1 MLFLIPADSNDIIAE
16 YHILLNEL
24 KEYNPELLDKDRLI
38 AISKSDMLD
47 EELTE
52 AIRQEVA
59 TGLGD
64 TPFLFISS
72 VSGKGI
78 QQLKDKLWEMIQ

>member
-1 MLFLIPADSNDIIAE
+1 LLFLIPADSKDIIAE

-47 EELTE
+47 DELTE

-59 TGLGD
+59 AGLGD

>member
-1 MLFLIPADSNDIIAE
+1 
-16 YHILLNEL
+16 
-24 KEYNPELLDKDRLI
+24 
-38 AISKSDMLD
+38 MLD
-47 EELTE
+47 DELTE